1 MKRPLFALMRSFIV
15 YKLVTACT
23 VARFASANTRT
34 KRGKP
39 QIRYRA
45 DANDDSRI
53 NTHSEQNNDRPPTY
67 WPRYSGSRRVR
78 LLDGTWKASFLD
90 SPHAFRA
97 KVATDGG
104 RSLPSFDSMDPNIDI
119 SKIHTIEKV
128 AIPSTVEVLVDP
140 EHGYLPGYM
149 GYRGVSFYRTS
160 FETETKEV
168 AIRSTPGSME
178 GRSSGGPA
186 ARIQFQACSF
196 YCRVWLNGVEIG
208 NHTAG
213 GYVAWW
219 LDVSDEVLQLGSKVQ
234 KSHEQLPRIEGEEE
248 SAQANIVATV
258 VRTQELFVL
267 VDNQFNST
275 TAPLH
280 TGGDFWDYGG
290 IMRSVEWHDRPNPSL
305 PAVTV
310 VEASRDIKD
319 VKDDEKL
326 DQELLLQEKENGVAL
341 LVNGSHRNVAT
352 TTRVVQRAMTGDQHP
367 PVSSLSDV
375 WPWRLYVIP
384 QKDLRSVE
392 LSLEVVGGSDGR
404 KRSTKADFLEELRKN
419 TQIKIYFDGNA
430 TTNAMDED
438 FRRKERRVDP
448 NMASGPTD
456 IRTATEGGNDRML
469 GLGLFSVPNPRIW
482 STTDPQLHTVSVD
495 LNGAIVTERFG
506 LRYWDVGTPTGNLVR
521 DKTRKNRSDTFET
534 SNTSNGRI
542 RLNGEIL
549 KLVGWNHHTQWPHTA
564 GSPTDEQLDEDI
576 RLLKES
582 GHANFV
588 RGAHYPQDS
597 RWLDR
602 LDEHGIVVWS
612 GEF

>member
-1 MKRPLFALMRSFIV
+1 
-15 YKLVTACT
+15 
-23 VARFASANTRT
+23 
-34 KRGKP
+34 
-39 QIRYRA
+39 
-45 DANDDSRI
+45 
-53 NTHSEQNNDRPPTY
+53 
-67 WPRYSGSRRVR
+67 
-78 LLDGTWKASFLD
+78 
-90 SPHAFRA
+90 
-97 KVATDGG
+97 
-104 RSLPSFDSMDPNIDI
+104 
-119 SKIHTIEKV
+119 
-128 AIPSTVEVLVDP
+128 
-140 EHGYLPGYM
+140 M

-160 FETETKEV
+160 FETETKDV
-168 AIRSTPGSME
+168 AIRSSPGS
-178 GRSSGGPA
+178 SSGGPA

-219 LDVSDEVLQLGSKVQ
+219 LDVSDEVLQLGSEVQ
-234 KSHEQLPRIEGEEE
+234 KSHEQLLRIEGEEE
-248 SAQANIVATV
+248 SAQANTVATV

-267 VDNQFNST
+267 VDNRFNST

-305 PAVTV
+305 PAATV
-310 VEASRDIKD
+310 VEASKDIKD
-319 VKDDEKL
+319 VNDDEKL
-326 DQELLLQEKENGVAL
+326 TQELLFHEKENSVAL
-341 LVNGSHRNVAT
+341 PVNDIHRNVAT

-367 PVSSLSDV
+367 PLSSLSDV
-375 WPWRLYVIP
+375 WPWRLYVTP
-384 QKDLRSVE
+384 KKDLQSVE
-392 LSLEVVGGSDGR
+392 LSLEIVGGSDGR
-404 KRSTKADFLEELRKN
+404 KRSTEADFLEELRKN
-419 TQIKIYFDGNA
+419 NQIKIYFDGNA

-438 FRRKERRVDP
+438 FRRKERRVDL
-448 NMASGPTD
+448 NTASGPTN
-456 IRTATEGGNDRML
+456 IRTATEVGNDQIL

-506 LRYWDVGTPTGNLVR
+506 LRYWDVGTLTGNLVR
-521 DKTRKNRSDTFET
+521 EETRKNRTDTSET

-542 RLNGEIL
+542 RLNGKIL

-602 LDEHGIVVWS
+602 LDENGIVVWS